1 MENCHGRGRRWKN
14 MDSLQKKKRER
25 ERGRRRTTLPATTS
39 QPSLGLLASSPSLRA
54 LQNGTAAGHGDA
66 GRAGASPGTAP
77 ASSPEPWGI
86 RAQSGNGAAGL
97 TGLCIPQLPA
107 RCGSGGEGSR
117 PEGCCLGG
125 HRIPGVHPKGLSRC
139 VPGQLPGAGGGLG
152 LEGGGLCPL
161 PSSLRPSRDPGAG
174 SPRQVNSG
182 LPRRCRVDGRGGGTP
197 TTRRVGR
204 RFVSLSATASRC
216 PLLALGTTSP

>member
-14 MDSLQKKKRER
+14 LDYLQKKKRER
-25 ERGRRRTTLPATTS
+25 VRGRRRTTLPATTS

-125 HRIPGVHPKGLSRC
+125 TASPGCTPRASPGVFRASCLEREGVWGLREEAC
-139 VPGQLPGAGGGLG
+139 VL
-152 LEGGGLCPL
+152 
-161 PSSLRPSRDPGAG
+161 
-174 SPRQVNSG
+174 SPAPCG
-182 LPRRCRVDGRGGGTP
+182 H
-197 TTRRVGR
+197 
-204 RFVSLSATASRC
+204 
-216 PLLALGTTSP
+216 LGTLGQGPPGR